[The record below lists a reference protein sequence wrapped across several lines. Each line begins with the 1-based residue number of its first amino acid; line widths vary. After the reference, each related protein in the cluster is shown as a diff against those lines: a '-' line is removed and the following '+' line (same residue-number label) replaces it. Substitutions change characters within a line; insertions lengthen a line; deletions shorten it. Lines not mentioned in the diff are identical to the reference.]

1 MSDFNLQTKGLFGR
15 YCRIEM
21 FRYGVPNEFYIH
33 KIVSQNRTNTYCDVP
48 LKWDSK
54 PERHPEKDGLFP
66 DNLEEVIWVVQCG
79 IDETKVF
86 PVALKDVE
94 LLGEDFNEGCEFQ
107 KVGSDGYP
115 FCASATEIMRLR
127 DDLQRA
133 NAENAKLRE
142 EFDKMDVWHSKE
154 LSAAMAENAK
164 LRELVRDYE
173 RCTMHA
179 DCSRC
184 EYDGKL
190 STHCPLSPCFPDTDK
205 LDEMVD
211 AAGQADDIESFFN
224 DVVNDKFELVRKE
237 GEYVQRF

>member
-1 MSDFNLQTKGLFGR
+1 MSDFNLQAKGLFGR

-33 KIVSQNRTNTYCDVP
+33 KIVSQNRQNTYCDVP
-48 LKWDSK
+48 LRWDSE
-54 PERHPEKDGLFP
+54 PETHPAKEGVQFP

-79 IDETKVF
+79 IDETRVS

-94 LLGEDFNEGCEFQ
+94 LLGEDFNDGCEFQ

-142 EFDKMDVWHSKE
+142 
-154 LSAAMAENAK
+154 
-164 LRELVRDYE
+164 LVRDMY
-173 RCTMHA
+173 A
-179 DCSRC
+179 V
-184 EYDGKL
+184 
-190 STHCPLSPCFPDTDK
+190 
-205 LDEMVD
+205 MVED
-211 AAGQADDIESFFN
+211 AANCDVTYPEQFDDRMRELGIEV
-224 DVVNDKFELVRKE
+224 D
-237 GEYVQRF
+237 G

>member
-33 KIVSQNRTNTYCDVP
+33 KIVSQNRQNTYCDVP
-48 LKWDSK
+48 LRWNSK

-115 FCASATEIMRLR
+115 FCASATEIIRLC
-127 DDLQRA
+127 D
-133 NAENAKLRE
+133 
-142 EFDKMDVWHSKE
+142 
-154 LSAAMAENAK
+154 ENAK

-224 DVVNDKFELVRKE
+224 DVVNDKFELVKKE

>member
-48 LKWDSK
+48 LRWDSK
-54 PERHPEKDGLFP
+54 PEKHEAKVGVPFP

-115 FCASATEIMRLR
+115 FCASSTEIMRLR
-127 DDLQRA
+127 D
-133 NAENAKLRE
+133 
-142 EFDKMDVWHSKE
+142 
-154 LSAAMAENAK
+154 ENAK
-164 LRELVRDYE
+164 LRELVRDYDKVLDDAVYVWG
-173 RCTMHA
+173 TVA
-179 DCSRC
+179 DFLGYGRK
-184 EYDGKL
+184 YDALHDRMRDLGI
-190 STHCPLSPCFPDTDK
+190 
-205 LDEMVD
+205 EVD
-211 AAGQADDIESFFN
+211 A
-224 DVVNDKFELVRKE
+224 
-237 GEYVQRF
+237 